1 MLSSLANVFP
11 GFILVIKLL
20 GRERHM
26 GYEGKNPKTGI
37 LEADQVLTRFS
48 PALAVRCAP
57 VSGYETPSLGYRS
70 TLVPA
75 SLDAMFLRH
84 QPAITPPVELM
95 L

>member
-1 MLSSLANVFP
+1 
-11 GFILVIKLL
+11 
-20 GRERHM
+20 M
-26 GYEGKNPKTGI
+26 GYEGKNPKTGM
-37 LEADQVLTRFS
+37 LEEDQVLTRFS

-75 SLDAMFLRH
+75 NLGAVFDVIN
-84 QPAITPPVELM
+84 PASTPHVDLT